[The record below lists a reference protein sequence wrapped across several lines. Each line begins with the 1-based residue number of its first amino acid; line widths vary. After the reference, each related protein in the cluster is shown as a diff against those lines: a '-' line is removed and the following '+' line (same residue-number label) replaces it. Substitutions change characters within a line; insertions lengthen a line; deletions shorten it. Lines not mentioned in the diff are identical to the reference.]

1 MRKLSKYTHPL
12 GDQPLTYSPKSPLLA
27 EASKPTLTLIRHKN
41 YGLTKFKKNKAIRN
55 GWHFSILCYTMCI
68 VRSKKMRKVRVAK
81 DMFVKDSPF
90 KPRVVRSKKEYSR
103 KLKHKA
109 SK

>member
-55 GWHFSILCYTMCI
+55 G
-68 VRSKKMRKVRVAK
+68 
-81 DMFVKDSPF
+81 
-90 KPRVVRSKKEYSR
+90 
-103 KLKHKA
+103 
-109 SK
+109 